1 MIAPK
6 GRLARF
12 AVAAT
17 LTFVPLTACHERLVE
32 EASAATPA
40 RLDVVTV
47 VIATSD
53 GRTHRYK
60 AEVARTPEEQSRGLM
75 YRRTMARDAG
85 MLFPFPEPRM
95 ASFWMSNTYLP
106 LDIIFISPDG
116 RVVNVGEGV
125 PQTLD
130 TVESTAPTG
139 SVLELNRGEAARIGL
154 APGDRV
160 SWNDGSMRHK

>member
-1 MIAPK
+1 MTAPK

-12 AVAAT
+12 AAAAILT
-17 LTFVPLTACHERLVE
+17 LVPLAACHDRLVE

-40 RLDVVTV
+40 QLDVVSV
-47 VIATSD
+47 EVATSD
-53 GRTHRYK
+53 GKTHRYK
-60 AEVARTPEEQSRGLM
+60 AEVARTAEQQSRGLM

-95 ASFWMSNTYLP
+95 ASFWMSNTHLP

-125 PQTLD
+125 PLTLD
-130 TVESTAPTG
+130 TVESTGPAG

-154 APGDRV
+154 APGDRI
-160 SWNDGSMRHK
+160 SWNDR

>member
-12 AVAAT
+12 AIAAILT
-17 LTFVPLTACHERLVE
+17 LVPLTACHDRLVE

-40 RLDVVTV
+40 KLEVVTV
-47 VIATSD
+47 TIATSD

-60 AEVARTPEEQSRGLM
+60 AEVARTPEQQARGLM
-75 YRRTMARDAG
+75 YRRTMARDVG

-106 LDIIFISPDG
+106 LDIIFISPEG

-125 PQTLD
+125 PLRLD
-130 TVESTAPTG
+130 TVESTGPAG

-154 APGDRV
+154 SPGDRI
-160 SWNDGSMRHK
+160 SWNDR

>member
-1 MIAPK
+1 MSAPK

-12 AVAAT
+12 AVAAILT
-17 LTFVPLTACHERLVE
+17 LVPLSACRDRLVE

-40 RLDVVTV
+40 RLEVVAV
-47 VIATSD
+47 RIATSD
-53 GRTHRYK
+53 GKTHRYR
-60 AEVARTPEEQSRGLM
+60 AEVARTPEQQARGLM

-106 LDIIFISPDG
+106 LDIIFISPQG

-125 PQTLD
+125 PLTLD
-130 TVESTAPTG
+130 TVESAAPAG

-160 SWNDGSMRHK
+160 SWGDR